1 MNERG
6 RLFVLAGP
14 SGAGKGT
21 IIARALRTASRVVPS
36 VSVTTRPPRPAERDG
51 VHYRFISE
59 EDFRSLAEQGELLEW
74 AEVHGHLYG
83 TPRGPVATALD
94 EGRDVLL
101 ELDVRGAAQV
111 KEAIPEAVL
120 IFVEPPSFEDLVTRL
135 EARGTE
141 DPARQ
146 AQRIEAA
153 YEEIKAKGTFDH
165 VIVNDDPETAASS
178 LVRILD
184 GGSNDATRED

>member
-21 IIARALRTASRVVPS
+21 IISRALQSATHVIPS
-36 VSVTTRPPRPAERDG
+36 VSVTTRPPRPTEADG

-59 EDFRSLAEQGELLEW
+59 EDFRSLAERGELLEW

-83 TPRGPVATALD
+83 TPREPVAAALE

-101 ELDVRGAAQV
+101 ELDVQGAAQV
-111 KEAIPEAVL
+111 KEAVPEAVL
-120 IFVEPPSFEDLVTRL
+120 IFVEPPSLDDLVTRL

-141 DPARQ
+141 DPAGQ
-146 AQRIEAA
+146 ARRIKAA
-153 YEEIKAKGTFDH
+153 YEEVKAKGNFDY
-165 VIVNDDPETAASS
+165 VIVNDVPETAASS

-184 GGSNDATRED
+184 SARNDELRED